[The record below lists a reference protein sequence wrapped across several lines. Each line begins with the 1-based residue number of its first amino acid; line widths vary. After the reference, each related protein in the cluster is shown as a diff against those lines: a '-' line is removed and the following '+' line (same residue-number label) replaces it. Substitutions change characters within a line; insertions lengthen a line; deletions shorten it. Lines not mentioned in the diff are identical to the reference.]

1 MDSNNLVKEEDDLSF
16 GLQVL
21 GSFSFPMALRSAF
34 DLGIFE
40 ILAKEGDGAKLSSK
54 DIAIKIGTNNIEA
67 PNMLDRLLK
76 MLSCHSMLNCSLHED
91 TQNIGPPKSFY
102 SLSPKSKCFVI
113 DDDGVSLGPLLA
125 LAMDKVFYQSWNE
138 LNGAIL
144 EGGIPFNRIYGMN
157 AFDYS
162 STDPR
167 FNEIFNKAMFNS
179 TLIMKKIL
187 QVYKGFEQINRL
199 VDVGGGLGLN
209 LKLITSKYPNLKGI
223 NFDLPHV
230 IQHAPQYDGVE
241 HVAGD
246 MFESVPKGDAILMKS
261 ILHDWSDEQCLKLL
275 KNCYK
280 AIPENGKVIVVDS
293 ILPMVPEET
302 ASAKF
307 GFGSDLFMMT
317 QNPGGKERTQQ
328 EFMELATSSGFSDI
342 KLICRVGLWVIE
354 FFK

>member
-1 MDSNNLVKEEDDLSF
+1 MDSNNIVKEEDDLSF

-21 GSFSFPMALRSAF
+21 GSFSFPMALCSAI

-40 ILAKEGDGAKLSSK
+40 IIAKEGDGAKLSSK
-54 DIAIKIGTNNIEA
+54 DIAIKIGTKNKDA
-67 PNMLDRLLK
+67 PNMLDRLLR
-76 MLSCHSMLNCSLHED
+76 MLSCHSVLKCYVHED
-91 TQNIGPPKSFY
+91 TQNIEPPKSFY
-102 SLSPKSKCFVI
+102 SLSPKSKCFLI
-113 DDDGVSLGPLLA
+113 DADGVSLGPLLA

-162 STDPR
+162 R
-167 FNEIFNKAMFNS
+167 
-179 TLIMKKIL
+179 
-187 QVYKGFEQINRL
+187 
-199 VDVGGGLGLN
+199 
-209 LKLITSKYPNLKGI
+209 
-223 NFDLPHV
+223 
-230 IQHAPQYDGVE
+230 VE

-246 MFESVPKGDAILMKS
+246 MFESVPKGDAILMKW

-280 AIPENGKVIVVDS
+280 AIPENGKVIVVES

-302 ASAKF
+302 DSAKF

-328 EFMELATSSGFSDI
+328 EFMDLAKSSGFSSI
-342 KLICRVGLWVIE
+342 KLICHVGLWVIE
-354 FFK
+354 FYK